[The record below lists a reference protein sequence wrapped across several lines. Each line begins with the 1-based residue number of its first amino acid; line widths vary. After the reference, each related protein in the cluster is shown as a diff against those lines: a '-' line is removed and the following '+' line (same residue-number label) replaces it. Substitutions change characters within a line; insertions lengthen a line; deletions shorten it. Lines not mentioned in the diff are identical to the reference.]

1 MQAALQ
7 QDALPQNASQKY
19 LTFKLGAEEYGID
32 IMRVMEIRGWT
43 ETTRLPSSPEF
54 VLGVINLRGV
64 VVPVLDMRLR
74 FGMPPAE
81 LTPQSVVIIL
91 YSHERTMGILVDG
104 VSDILDVRT
113 SEIKA
118 PPPMSHTIEEDFLAG
133 LVSVE
138 TRMVVLLAP
147 DRLLSE
153 RLLQHA
159 ELALHASA
167 QTQKSSS

>member
-1 MQAALQ
+1 MHTALQ
-7 QDALPQNASQKY
+7 QDAAAQNALQKY
-19 LTFKLGAEEYGID
+19 LTFKLGEEEYGID

-43 ETTRLPSSPEF
+43 ETTRLPNSPEF

-64 VVPVLDMRLR
+64 VVPVLDMRRR
-74 FGMPPAE
+74 FGMPVVD

-91 YSHERTMGILVDG
+91 YSQERTLGILVDA

-113 SEIKA
+113 NEIKNA
-118 PPPMSHTIEEDFLAG
+118 PPMSHTIDEDFLAG
-133 LVSVE
+133 LVSVD

-159 ELALHASA
+159 DVAMRAAA
-167 QTQKSSS
+167 QA